1 MTSLL
6 LPLNKYQIQNTIFLE
21 PTRNKIINNS
31 FFIKIL
37 YSNSLF
43 TMNGVYLY
51 IPLEIDNIKTLHN
64 NKYKYFFNYKKNTNV
79 IQDLLRIEGLL
90 LQKFNSNK
98 YKRYICKDQL
108 QNGYIITN
116 KNIKTSKF
124 IIKISGIW
132 ETDTTYGLSFKF
144 INHP

>member
-1 MTSLL
+1 MPSLL

-43 TMNGVYLY
+43 TMNGLYLY
-51 IPLEIDNIKTLHN
+51 IPLEIDNIKSLHN

-79 IQDLLRIEGLL
+79 IQDLLRIEELL

-98 YKRYICKDQL
+98 YKRYICKEQL

-116 KNIKTSKF
+116 KNIKTSNF

-132 ETDTTYGLSFKF
+132 EADNTYGLSFKF

>member
-43 TMNGVYLY
+43 TMNGIYLY
-51 IPLEIDNIKTLHN
+51 IPLEIDSTKALHN

-79 IQDLLRIEGLL
+79 IHDLLHIEELL
-90 LQKFNSNK
+90 LQKFNLNK